1 MNPEDVEVFSKETF
15 LTSVKRISESAAGN
29 RNANTIV
36 IEEAPAM
43 ALVREKHA
51 QLHDVVGSLSEK
63 ISAVLAQQERDFLAA
78 YRAHMY
84 NVQKELHEMR
94 EKIHRNE
101 TVENK
106 SEKIKKIEDERDW
119 YRKEALRLDAF
130 TTTMTKDLKY
140 MKENLEAIEEDRNW
154 LEKQLKACKK
164 QNKLLRAELDV
175 RLSVPGNNSG
185 SDSGGVFPPF
195 DTQSRSGAKTLKQRG
210 SQDIATAPAVGA
222 HGLPHLNL
230 DVASTGQ
237 SAMLAEER
245 EEKLKRQIRV
255 LKREL
260 QHKSNELTVF
270 KRQQRLLRRDG
281 STGQSLLERF
291 FLQCVDSVKEEV
303 GRRRDCGPN
312 SVVDRKAAAHRGTR
326 LPVPVDK
333 SRQPKFDVELDDFTP
348 NDRVRLIVR
357 LLAHDEVLTFLYNHL
372 FPSDKPSVVNMDGLE
387 MSWSSQSSGRE
398 VQKGE
403 SPLPILQASASLPDT
418 SSSFASFE
426 GASTSNKSSQ
436 EGESESGQSEV
447 VDEGNRATTP
457 VGSGAAAVS
466 AVRSG
471 SLALDFFTKEY
482 LKSV

>member
-1 MNPEDVEVFSKETF
+1 MNQEDVEVFSKETF

-63 ISAVLAQQERDFLAA
+63 ISAVLARQERDFLAA

-130 TTTMTKDLKY
+130 TTIMTKDLKY

-175 RLSVPGNNSG
+175 RLSVPGNNS
-185 SDSGGVFPPF
+185 DSGGVFPPF
-195 DTQSRSGAKTLKQRG
+195 DTLSRSGSRSQKRRG
-210 SQDIATAPAVGA
+210 SQDITIAATPAVGA

-230 DVASTGQ
+230 DVTSPGQ
-237 SAMLAEER
+237 SATLAEER
-245 EEKLKRQIRV
+245 EEKLKKHLRT

-260 QHKSNELTVF
+260 QRKSNELTTI
-270 KRQQRLLRRDG
+270 KRQQRMLRRDG
-281 STGQSLLERF
+281 GTGQSLLERGQHNGVHAF
-291 FLQCVDSVKEEV
+291 QHPSTK
-303 GRRRDCGPN
+303 RANPN
-312 SVVDRKAAAHRGTR
+312 
-326 LPVPVDK
+326 
-333 SRQPKFDVELDDFTP
+333 
-348 NDRVRLIVR
+348 
-357 LLAHDEVLTFLYNHL
+357 LTF
-372 FPSDKPSVVNMDGLE
+372 S
-387 MSWSSQSSGRE
+387 
-398 VQKGE
+398 
-403 SPLPILQASASLPDT
+403 
-418 SSSFASFE
+418 
-426 GASTSNKSSQ
+426 
-436 EGESESGQSEV
+436 
-447 VDEGNRATTP
+447 
-457 VGSGAAAVS
+457 
-466 AVRSG
+466 
-471 SLALDFFTKEY
+471 
-482 LKSV
+482 

>member
-1 MNPEDVEVFSKETF
+1 MNQEDVEVFSKETF
-15 LTSVKRISESAAGN
+15 LTSIKRISESGAGN
-29 RNANTIV
+29 RNAQNSNTIV

-63 ISAVLAQQERDFLAA
+63 ISAVLARQERDFLAA

-101 TVENK
+101 T
-106 SEKIKKIEDERDW
+106 
-119 YRKEALRLDAF
+119 
-130 TTTMTKDLKY
+130 Y

-175 RLSVPGNNSG
+175 RLAVPGNNSG

-195 DTQSRSGAKTLKQRG
+195 DTQSRSGSKMQKHRS
-210 SQDIATAPAVGA
+210 SQDPISAAAPTVGA

-237 SAMLAEER
+237 AAMLAEER
-245 EEKLKRQIRV
+245 EEKLKKQIHA

-260 QHKSNELTVF
+260 QHKSNELTTI

-281 STGQSLLERF
+281 GTGQSLLERF

-303 GRRRDCGPN
+303 APG
-312 SVVDRKAAAHRGTR
+312 
-326 LPVPVDK
+326 DK
-333 SRQPKFDVELDDFTP
+333 PRQPRFDVELDDFTP
-348 NDRVRLIVR
+348 NDRVRLIER

-372 FPSDKPSVVNMDGLE
+372 FPSEKASAVNMDRLE
-387 MSWSSQSSGRE
+387 ISWSSQPSGRGAQRDE
-398 VQKGE
+398 IPFPV
-403 SPLPILQASASLPDT
+403 LQASASLPDT
-418 SSSFASFE
+418 SI
-426 GASTSNKSSQ
+426 
-436 EGESESGQSEV
+436 
-447 VDEGNRATTP
+447 
-457 VGSGAAAVS
+457 
-466 AVRSG
+466 RSG
-471 SLALDFFTKEY
+471 SLSLDLFTKEY